1 MAIDPVT
8 TNDTQAIDKV
18 NAAIAKANLVDG
30 LVAGKADKATMTTNV
45 TYLSAAIATEARSRA
60 AGDENEASARI
71 QADKDEAE
79 ARADAINRA
88 NEDRVA
94 GDAVR
99 PTFSQ
104 AASLGDRPGEL
115 PQCFASSYD
124 GAAEALSGI
133 PATATAASGA
143 VVKLTGAGIVAPR
156 RAYRCEPGHQYRVRF
171 VVQRSIDTD
180 DPANDAV
187 RLAIR
192 WLDRN
197 KAGLASA
204 ELSNVLDVVVAS
216 GRLEFSFNLA
226 ATDDTNIDA
235 VSPASSVYFRPFV
248 KTFGGG
254 ETLVEVIEVTDLSLS
269 ADWSPDVSALRRE
282 IAGLQQQVSVALDRI
297 ATLEAQ

>member
-8 TNDTQAIDKV
+8 TNDTQAIAKV
-18 NAAIAKANLVDG
+18 NAAIAQANRIDG
-30 LVAGKADKATMTTNV
+30 ISASITSETN
-45 TYLSAAIATEARSRA
+45 ARAKAIAKETQDRQ
-60 AGDENEASARI
+60 
-71 QADKDEAE
+71 QAISTAKEE
-79 ARADAINRA
+79 WLSSDAQ
-88 NEDRVA
+88 
-94 GDAVR
+94 R

-104 AASLGDRPGEL
+104 AAILGDRPGEL
-115 PQCFASSYD
+115 PECFASSYD

-133 PATATAASGA
+133 PATAIAAYGA
-143 VVKLTGAGIVAPR
+143 VAKLTGAGVVAPR
-156 RAYRCEPGHQYRVRF
+156 RVYRCEPGHQYRVRF

-216 GRLEFSFNLA
+216 GRLEFSFNVA

-235 VSPASSVYFRPFV
+235 VSPAGSVYFRPFV

-282 IAGLQQQVSVALDRI
+282 IAGLEQQISAALDRI